1 MRLYIKIR
9 RNFLRDVSLSHDY
22 HRAREK
28 KLVLTFPIGRHSTQE
43 ICPNMGENQRD
54 SLFEKIPGKG
64 INEIKGAACI
74 QYTSQ

>member
-1 MRLYIKIR
+1 MFLYLTITIVK
-9 RNFLRDVSLSHDY
+9 RNFQMEISTYFSN
-22 HRAREK
+22 
-28 KLVLTFPIGRHSTQE
+28 PGRHSTQE